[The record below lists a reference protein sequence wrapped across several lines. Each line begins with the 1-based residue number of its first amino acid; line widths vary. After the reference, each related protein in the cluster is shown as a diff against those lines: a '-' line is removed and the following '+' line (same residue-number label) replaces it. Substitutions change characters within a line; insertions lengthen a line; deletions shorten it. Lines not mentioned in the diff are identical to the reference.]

1 MTQERVTGEDRAKNR
16 AKAQEERRNLKREIV
31 ESLPKFLVN
40 VLVLLAVVLV
50 YVFLLPWFRA
60 LDMFPLLDIVAFG
73 TTVIITGYSLLQS
86 GVLLVIILFGVEALK
101 EFAIFANAA
110 SDFVISR
117 LPGMRSA
124 DRGTVRR
131 IPLDVIYLL
140 FVIIIYTLIQPV
152 FLPGVFP
159 IPALADLFQKFAV
172 AVALFFVLFFVY
184 DLAKSIQKS
193 AKRGI
198 DDFAKRVAG
207 RFEDEEEG
215 AVKGEHRR

>member
-1 MTQERVTGEDRAKNR
+1 MTEEHDTTDRAKDR

-40 VLVLLAVVLV
+40 VLIVLGVVLV
-50 YVFLLPWFRA
+50 YVFLIPWFRV
-60 LDMFPLLDIVAFG
+60 LDLFPLLDIINFG
-73 TTVIITGYSLLQS
+73 TTVVITGYSLLQC
-86 GVLLVIILFGVEALK
+86 GVLLVILLFGVEALK
-101 EFAIFANAA
+101 EFAAFANAA
-110 SDFVISR
+110 TDFAISR

-140 FVIIIYTLIQPV
+140 FVVIVYTLIQPV

-159 IPALADLFQKFAV
+159 IPALADIFQKL
-172 AVALFFVLFFVY
+172 AVALALVFLLVFVY

-198 DDFAKRVAG
+198 DKFGKRVAG
-207 RFEDEEEG
+207 HVKDEEEVE
-215 AVKGEHRR
+215 VKGQRRR

>member
-1 MTQERVTGEDRAKNR
+1 VTEEHDTTDRAKDR

-40 VLVLLAVVLV
+40 VLIVLGVVLV
-50 YVFLLPWFRA
+50 YVFLIPWFRV
-60 LDMFPLLDIVAFG
+60 LDLFPLLDIINFG
-73 TTVIITGYSLLQS
+73 TTVVITGYSLLQC
-86 GVLLVIILFGVEALK
+86 GVLLVILLFGVEALK
-101 EFAIFANAA
+101 EFAAFANAA
-110 SDFVISR
+110 TDFAISR

-140 FVIIIYTLIQPV
+140 FVVIVYTLIQPV

-159 IPALADLFQKFAV
+159 IPALADIFQKL
-172 AVALFFVLFFVY
+172 AVALALVFLLVFVY

-198 DDFAKRVAG
+198 DKFGKRVAG
-207 RFEDEEEG
+207 HVKDEEEVE
-215 AVKGEHRR
+215 VKGQRRR

>member
-1 MTQERVTGEDRAKNR
+1 MTEEHDTTDRAKDR

-40 VLVLLAVVLV
+40 VLIVLGVVLV
-50 YVFLLPWFRA
+50 YVFLIPWFRV
-60 LDMFPLLDIVAFG
+60 LDLFPLLDIVNFG
-73 TTVIITGYSLLQS
+73 TTVVITGYSLLQC
-86 GVLLVIILFGVEALK
+86 GVLLVILLFGVEALK
-101 EFAIFANAA
+101 EFAAFANAA
-110 SDFVISR
+110 TDFAISR

-140 FVIIIYTLIQPV
+140 FVVIIYTLIQPV

-159 IPALADLFQKFAV
+159 IPALADIFQKL
-172 AVALFFVLFFVY
+172 AVALALVFLLVFVY

-198 DDFAKRVAG
+198 DKFGKRVAG
-207 RFEDEEEG
+207 HVKDEEEVE
-215 AVKGEHRR
+215 VKGQRRR

>member
-1 MTQERVTGEDRAKNR
+1 MTLKDGTPEDR

-31 ESLPKFLVN
+31 ESLPKFFLN
-40 VLVLLAVVLV
+40 VLVVLGVVLV
-50 YVFLLPWFRA
+50 YVFLLPWFRV
-60 LDMFPLLDIVAFG
+60 LDNYPLLDIVSFG
-73 TTVIITGYSLLQS
+73 TSVIITGYSLLQC
-86 GVLLVIILFGVEALK
+86 GVLLVILLFGVEALK

-110 SDFVISR
+110 SDFTISR

-140 FVIIIYTLIQPV
+140 FVIIIYTLVQPV

-159 IPALADLFQKFAV
+159 IPALADIFQKL
-172 AVALFFVLFFVY
+172 AVALALFFLLFFVY

-198 DDFAKRVAG
+198 DNFGKRVA
-207 RFEDEEEG
+207 RHVKDDEVE
-215 AVKGEHRR
+215 VRGERRR